1 LICKLARDVDE
12 RKRQTPKVIFV
23 KRIIML
29 LLLFSA
35 CSPKVRPPDPEA
47 TKPSW
52 LKTQPYQEGYYT
64 GIGHS
69 TKDGANNYIQAAKKS
84 ALDDL
89 VSEIKVN
96 VSSTSV
102 LSSFEVDKKFQE
114 QYEQIIQTTAAD
126 EIEEFELVDAWEDA
140 TNYWVYYRLSI
151 GRYRQI
157 KEEQKR
163 NATLL
168 ATDYLK
174 KAREAE
180 KSGER
185 LQAVSFYFQA
195 FRSIEKYLGEAIRVT
210 VDNQDF
216 LLVNEIYA
224 SIQAILDK
232 ISIQANPAE
241 IVLNRRVNQTQ
252 HAVIAKASYKDLNKV
267 AVALPLAASF
277 EKGAGDVFP
286 EYKTD
291 EKGQTRILINKIGSK
306 DLEQTLVIKVNIDAL
321 SGTSASPIYT
331 LIAKTLN
338 VPRAQ
343 VDLKVQRPLV
353 FLTAEEKSLGSTKSN
368 YQISNKLKNML
379 ANNGFEFTED
389 KGVADLWFDI
399 KADSEKGSVS
409 GSIYITYLTSV
420 IKVLTVKEGKEIYA
434 TTLDRVKGY
443 GLDYDKSSVDA
454 YNKALETLEK
464 DRMNEMLNT
473 VLQ

>member
-1 LICKLARDVDE
+1 
-12 RKRQTPKVIFV
+12 
-23 KRIIML
+23 ML
-29 LLLFSA
+29 LFVLSA

-47 TKPSW
+47 SKPSW
-52 LKTQPYQEGYYT
+52 LKNQPYQEGYYT

-69 TKDGANNYIQAAKKS
+69 NKDGTNNYVQTAKKS

-89 VSEIKVN
+89 VSQIKVN

-102 LSSFEVDKKFQE
+102 LSFLEVDKKLQE

-140 TNYWVYYRLSI
+140 GNYWVYYRLSI
-151 GRYRQI
+151 ARYRQI

-174 KAREAE
+174 KARHAE
-180 KSGER
+180 KDNER
-185 LQAVSFYFQA
+185 LQAIRFYFQA

-210 VDNQDF
+210 IDTQEV

-224 SIQAILDK
+224 SIQSILDK
-232 ISIQANPAE
+232 INIQVTPTE
-241 IVLNRRVNQTQ
+241 ILLNRRVNQTQ
-252 HAVIAKASYKDLNKV
+252 HAVIAKATYKDLKKSATN
-267 AVALPLAASF
+267 LPLKASF
-277 EKGAGDVFP
+277 EKGEGDVFP

-291 EKGQTRILINKIGSK
+291 ELGNARILLNKIGSK
-306 DLEQTLVIKVNIDAL
+306 DLEQTLGIKVNIDAL
-321 SGTSASPIYT
+321 SGTTGSPVYL

-343 VDLKVQRPLV
+343 VNMKVQRPVV
-353 FLTAEEKSLGSTKSN
+353 FLTSEEKSLGTAKAS
-368 YQISNKLKNML
+368 YQISNKLKNLL

-389 KGVADLWFDI
+389 KKTADLWFDV

-420 IKVLTVKEGKEIYA
+420 IKVMAVKEGKEIYA
-434 TTLDRVKGY
+434 TTFDRLKGY
-443 GLDYDKSSVDA
+443 GLDYDKSSIDA
-454 YNKALETLEK
+454 YNKALESLEK
-464 DRMNEMLNT
+464 ERMKELLNT